1 LGFAKE
7 TANCEAIEGAPMVT
21 RNDVARAAGVSS
33 AVVSYVMNGGPRR
46 VSPATA
52 QRVHEAIQE
61 LNYRPNGV
69 ARALA
74 TNRTWA
80 LALIVPDNANSYFA
94 MLAQLIETAAFERGY
109 TLLLGNTMEDTDREQ
124 RYVETFLQRGVDG
137 LIVAPTS
144 VPGPGIGDL
153 ARGSSP
159 VVLIDRDGE
168 RDDLPRVTVENE
180 EGGYLATRH
189 LLDHG
194 HRRIACLAGPESVS
208 NARKRRDGW
217 QRAMSEV
224 GCDIAGL
231 TVSTDFSRAHAYRST
246 LEILKRPEPPTAF
259 FATADEQALGVYRAV
274 REMGAHI
281 PDDVAVVSF
290 DSADTA
296 PYLNPGLTAVS
307 QPLELMATV
316 AIERLIQQ
324 LGVAREVT
332 RDVLPVKLVVR
343 GSCGCREPATG
354 SV

>member
-1 LGFAKE
+1 
-7 TANCEAIEGAPMVT
+7 MVT

-52 QRVHEAIQE
+52 QRVRKAIKD

-109 TLLLGNTMEDTDREQ
+109 TLLIGNTMEDNDREQ
-124 RYVETFLQRGVDG
+124 RYVETFLERGVDG

-144 VPGPGIGDL
+144 VPGPSIRAL

-159 VVLIDRDGE
+159 VILIDRDGD
-168 RDDLPRVTVENE
+168 RKDLPRVMVENE
-180 EGGYLATRH
+180 EGGFLATQH
-189 LLDHG
+189 LVEHG
-194 HRRIACLAGPESVS
+194 HQAVACLAGPESVS
-208 NARKRRDGW
+208 NARKRGRGW
-217 QRAMSEV
+217 HRAMTAA
-224 GCDIAGL
+224 GYDTDGL
-231 TVSTDFSRAHAYRST
+231 TVSTDYSRAHAYHST
-246 LEILKRPEPPTAF
+246 LEILKRPEPPTAI

-274 REMGAHI
+274 REMGARI

-296 PYLNPGLTAVS
+296 PYINPGLTAVS
-307 QPLELMATV
+307 QPLELMAEV
-316 AIERLIQQ
+316 ALERLIQQ
-324 LGVAREVT
+324 LGVTREVT
-332 RDVLPVKLVVR
+332 RDVLPVDLVVR
-343 GSCGCREPATG
+343 GSCGCQEPSPG
-354 SV
+354 

>member
-1 LGFAKE
+1 
-7 TANCEAIEGAPMVT
+7 MVT
-21 RNDVARAAGVSS
+21 RNDVARVAGVSS

-52 QRVHEAIQE
+52 QRVREAIQE

-109 TLLLGNTMEDTDREQ
+109 TLLLGNTMEDADREQ
-124 RYVETFLQRGVDG
+124 SYVETFLQRGVDG

-144 VPGPGIGDL
+144 VPGPGLGDL

-159 VVLIDRDGE
+159 VVLIDRDGD
-168 RDDLPRVTVENE
+168 RDDLPHVTVENE
-180 EGGYLATRH
+180 AGGFIATQH
-189 LLDHG
+189 LLEHG
-194 HRRIACLAGPESVS
+194 HRRVACLAGPVSVS
-208 NARKRRDGW
+208 NARKRREGW
-217 QRAMSEV
+217 HRAMTA
-224 GCDIAGL
+224 AGHDTDAL
-231 TVSTDFSRAHAYRST
+231 TVSTDYSRAHAYRST
-246 LEILKRPEPPTAF
+246 LEILQGKEPPTAI

-274 REMGAHI
+274 RELGAHI

-296 PYLNPGLTAVS
+296 PYINPGLTAVS

-316 AIERLIQQ
+316 AVERLVQQ

-332 RDVLPVKLVVR
+332 RDVLPVELVVR
-343 GSCGCREPATG
+343 GSCGCRESAFG
-354 SV
+354 SG